1 MMKLATAKRRWMV
14 LICALMATL
23 AAIAYPVDEELSVA
37 PLERSF
43 ERAAIQP
50 MAAQVAPET
59 ATVDWVAS
67 DVDPFAMR
75 EWITPV
81 ASSPAIA
88 PVDALEMAPVPA
100 VPAGPPPLPYKF
112 IGQMDTGTETMIY
125 LGRGEQ
131 VHLAKVG
138 DVLDGTYKVVNLTK
152 TQIEFELLASSERQT
167 LSIASR
173 DAN

>member
-1 MMKLATAKRRWMV
+1 
-14 LICALMATL
+14 MA
-23 AAIAYPVDEELSVA
+23 
-37 PLERSF
+37 
-43 ERAAIQP
+43 
-50 MAAQVAPET
+50 
-59 ATVDWVAS
+59 
-67 DVDPFAMR
+67 
-75 EWITPV
+75 
-81 ASSPAIA
+81 
-88 PVDALEMAPVPA
+88 MAPVPA